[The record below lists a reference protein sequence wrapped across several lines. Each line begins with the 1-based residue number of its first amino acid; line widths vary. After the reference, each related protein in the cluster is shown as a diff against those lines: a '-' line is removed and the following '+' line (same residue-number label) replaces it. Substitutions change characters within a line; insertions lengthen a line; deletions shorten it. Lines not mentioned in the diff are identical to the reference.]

1 MWFIAVIIN
10 NKNLARNNLKLPH
23 PSQLKNIICQQSWI
37 QNSQIFPVSPA
48 SWKKKFVVVHQLI

>member
-48 SWKKKFVVVHQLI
+48 SWKKKLEL